1 MDGTFALARVKR
13 ETRIPERWEL
23 PTRKSAGCN
32 QPPQRGIFC
41 DKNSFRI
48 IQKRSQKTIDMTW
61 VEKIEAV
68 LPNLDTII
76 RNPRRFI
83 VIEEDITITEYDKE
97 SGKPIKETHAKRKA
111 TQDTDQVAT
120 EEEVKGV
127 SEVRT
132 DSLNQF
138 RETTQM
144 MDADIKEESV
154 GGQESFGKW
163 FGIGLSC
170 VVAIFL
176 IYLLR
181 KLRIN

>member
-1 MDGTFALARVKR
+1 MKWFWYSLIGFCLLMCSCASKKAS
-13 ETRIPERWEL
+13 
-23 PTRKSAGCN
+23 KSVGLKTECVSKMAYLN
-32 QPPQRGIFC
+32 HSAMI
-41 DKNSFRI
+41 DTS
-48 IQKRSQKTIDMTW
+48 KTIH
-61 VEKIEAV
+61 INQ
-68 LPNLDTII
+68 LSN
-76 RNPRRFI
+76 RI

-120 EEEVKGV
+120 EEETKGV
-127 SEVRT
+127 SEVRR